1 MASAG
6 TVESTNVSRRLSTHR
21 SSAYWVSLLLVFAT
35 VSWRPDT
42 FYAGGFDPVVIAKAL
57 LSGLALSMAW
67 NARLRCTQ
75 PQLIRTRAIWFVLA
89 YLAIATFGAWST
101 GDLVPSAVLAMRV
114 LIIAVTVMLLAR
126 SFGREALLRA
136 WLGALATVGVLAGV
150 TGLPSLATGRLRGGV
165 PPLHPNEVATL
176 CALPAV
182 GLVWLVLQGRAR
194 PSHVSALV
202 VLLTLVWFTGSRT
215 SLLAA
220 FVAMGA
226 MAVQARRLSR
236 PTLVAVVGLVCALV
250 YVVVATNVLDAF
262 FFRGGVQ
269 NVTTFSSRTIAWSAA
284 FSFSDSDWVRW
295 MGAGLATKEIPVE
308 GQYWLTQVL
317 DSSWVSALVQAGRT
331 GVIMLAVWSLSVV
344 GASLTERREPRMAF
358 TGILSFVLLLSF
370 LQSGLVDSAPSFI
383 TLFLVGSIAG
393 AAPTATPRRHVPR
406 SAAAIKPGSPAGRAI
421 NRRALPLGDEK
432 G

>member
-1 MASAG
+1 MC
-6 TVESTNVSRRLSTHR
+6 
-21 SSAYWVSLLLVFAT
+21 LLLVFAT

-67 NARLRCTQ
+67 NARLRCAEPQ
-75 PQLIRTRAIWFVLA
+75 PIRTRALWFVLA
-89 YLAIATFGAWST
+89 YLALATFGAWSRAE
-101 GDLVPSAVLAMRV
+101 LVPSAVLAVRV
-114 LIIAVTVMLLAR
+114 LIIAATVMLLAR

-136 WLGALATVGVLAGV
+136 WLGAQATVALLAAA
-150 TGLPSLATGRLRGGV
+150 TGLPSLATGRLQGGL

-194 PSHVSALV
+194 AFHTLALV
-202 VLLTLVWFTGSRT
+202 VLLALIWLTGSRT

-220 FVAMGA
+220 FVAMA
-226 MAVQARRLSR
+226 IMAVQARRLSR
-236 PTLVAVVGLVCALV
+236 PTLIAVIGLVCALV

-284 FSFSDSDWVRW
+284 FSFSDSEWVRW
-295 MGAGLATKEIPVE
+295 MGAGLAVKEIPVE

-317 DSSWVSALVQAGRT
+317 DSSWVSALVQAGRA
-331 GVIMLAVWSLSVV
+331 GVVVLAAWTLSVL
-344 GASLTERREPRMAF
+344 GASITERREARMAF
-358 TGILSFVLLLSF
+358 TGILSFLILLSF

-393 AAPTATPRRHVPR
+393 AAPAAAVRRHTR
-406 SAAAIKPGSPAGRAI
+406 RPAPTI
-421 NRRALPLGDEK
+421 S
-432 G
+432 